1 MEQNLVKE
9 KWVILFISDTNKK
22 ISKTIKN
29 YFVIS
34 ILCVLIVLIYYKFS
48 HGVTSEHM
56 TFLFL
61 YPFIGGMV
69 VFFIIENILK
79 KKVKRFA
86 FNFYN
91 SGVATLVVGSLMNG
105 VFEIAGTSSKYKYVF
120 YIFGYAFIAFSV
132 LKFLVDNKKH

>member
-1 MEQNLVKE
+1 M
-9 KWVILFISDTNKK
+9 ILFISDTNKK

-79 KKVKRFA
+79 KKLKDLLLTFII
-86 FNFYN
+86 
-91 SGVATLVVGSLMNG
+91 LELQLLLWVVL
-105 VFEIAGTSSKYKYVF
+105 
-120 YIFGYAFIAFSV
+120 
-132 LKFLVDNKKH
+132 

>member
-1 MEQNLVKE
+1 
-9 KWVILFISDTNKK
+9 VILFISDINKK

-48 HGVTSEHM
+48 HGVTSQYM
-56 TFLFL
+56 TFIFL
-61 YPFIGGMV
+61 YPLIGGTF

-79 KKVKRFA
+79 KKVKRLA

-91 SGVATLVVGSLMNG
+91 SGVATLVVGSLISG
-105 VFEIAGTSSKYKYVF
+105 IFEIAGTSSKYQSIF
-120 YIFGYAFIAFSV
+120 YILGYTFIILSV
-132 LKFLVDNKKH
+132 LKFLLDTKKCV